1 MNLYNS
7 FLYFIIFV
15 KLLYV
20 ITTLLQLTKLFN
32 LNLFSDKFYKKNDE
46 NKEKTENLYIFLMS
60 ILIIIIFNNRTKY
73 TYKFRRLE
81 LELLFVFGVVL
92 SIKLF
97 VDWLKKYKV
106 SNKKGN
112 KIQDLLE
119 SINEFIIPFVKSA

>member
-20 ITTLLQLTKLFN
+20 ISTLLQLTKLFN
-32 LNLFSDKFYKKNDE
+32 FNFFSDKFYKSNDE
-46 NKEKTENLYIFLMS
+46 NKEKIENLYIFLMS

-119 SINEFIIPFVKSA
+119 SINEFIIPFVKTV